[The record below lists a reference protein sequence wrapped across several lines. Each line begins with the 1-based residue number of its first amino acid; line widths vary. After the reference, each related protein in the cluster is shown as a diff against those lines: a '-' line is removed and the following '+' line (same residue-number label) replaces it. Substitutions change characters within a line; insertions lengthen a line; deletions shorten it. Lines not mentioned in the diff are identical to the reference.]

1 MTECIPLSILHNIGV
16 GIMCYRDKD
25 TCEFQNKNV
34 EDMFGAGQIYL
45 SCVHPNSSD
54 TERQRWDDFFEKH
67 IQSTTE
73 CQVFHSK
80 LNSYIWVKIQHALI
94 ECNETV
100 IFMVTFLDI
109 HENKVMEIKLYN
121 ETQQKEE
128 AYNHKSVFL
137 TNMSHEIRT
146 PLNGIIGMLTLLED
160 TKISKDQESYISMI
174 KECSYNLMTIIN
186 DILDYSKLEIGK
198 ISLDIK
204 PMSLQECVESTNDII
219 LSKIYEKSLEYSYN
233 IEPDVHDSFL
243 GDNNRIKQILL
254 NLLSNAIKF
263 TDKGTVFLNIKQI
276 DQDTFCKLTN
286 LGLVTNPALDTDEM
300 YLRFDITDTGFGI
313 DQKDV
318 NKLFKSFTQIQSKTS
333 LKIQQGTG
341 LGLVI
346 SKELTELMG
355 GVIWLDWSVVSKGSR
370 FSFVVKTLSI
380 ENTSYITAN
389 EDVLAGASVLIVDDN
404 LFNRIGLSGMVTK
417 WGMKAYAFSNAEE
430 ALYFTKIN
438 KFDIGLI
445 DMCMPRMDG
454 TTFAYKLR
462 QQEEFDNRSLPLI
475 ALSSIGDKSEAI
487 SSIFKSHLSKPIKEK
502 QLKAH
507 CITYLSEFKNNL
519 DADNSEKPLDTFLV
533 ANNILDF
540 KDNIRILLVED
551 IFINQKVIVSF
562 LNKIGFSNI
571 KVVEDGQSCI
581 DSVLS
586 TNYDIILLD
595 IRIPVKNGEEVF
607 AEVQQHFNEH
617 VLKRK
622 PYIIAVTAYCLRGD
636 KQKYLDMGFDDY
648 IPKPI
653 SFTNLSFCMNTFTE
667 KLLHE

>member
-1 MTECIPLSILHNIGV
+1 ML
-16 GIMCYRDKD
+16 
-25 TCEFQNKNV
+25 
-34 EDMFGAGQIYL
+34 GAGKYLL
-45 SCVHPNSSD
+45 SCVHPDFLNI
-54 TERQRWDDFFEKH
+54 EQQRWDDFFEKH
-67 IQSTTE
+67 IPSTTE

-80 LNSYIWVKIQHALI
+80 AQSYIWVKVQRALI
-94 ECNETV
+94 DCNETTK
-100 IFMVTFLDI
+100 FMVTILDI
-109 HENKVMEIKLYN
+109 DENKLMEIKLYN
-121 ETQQKEE
+121 ETRHKEE

-233 IEPDVHDSFL
+233 IEADVHDSFL

-276 DQDTFCKLTN
+276 DQDTFGKLTN
-286 LGLVTNPALDTDEM
+286 LDQVTNTDEEM

-318 NKLFKSFTQIQSKTS
+318 DKLFKSFTQIQSKTS
-333 LKIQQGTG
+333 SKIQQGTG

-355 GVIWLDWSVVSKGSR
+355 GVIWLDWSAVSKGSR
-370 FSFVVKTLSI
+370 FSFVVKTQSI
-380 ENTSYITAN
+380 ENTHYITAN
-389 EDVLAGASVLIVDDN
+389 EDILAGASVLIVDDN

-417 WGMKAYAFSNAEE
+417 WGMKAYTFSNAEE

-462 QQEEFDNRSLPLI
+462 QQEEFDNRSFPLI
-475 ALSSIGDKSEAI
+475 ALSSIGDKSESI

-507 CITYLSEFKNNL
+507 CITYLSEFKNNI
-519 DADNSEKPLDTFLV
+519 DTDTSEKNLDTFLV

-571 KVVEDGQSCI
+571 NVVEDGQSCI

-586 TNYDIILLD
+586 TNFDIILLD

-607 AEVQQHFNEH
+607 AEVQQHFKEH
-617 VLKRK
+617 VFKRK